1 MSALPGPWTVW
12 YTDTETGKDVHVGTY
27 KTVTGAD
34 TALEAIFR
42 NDKITERGIAACGI
56 NHGKFS
62 DR

>member
-27 KTVTGAD
+27 KTTTAAD
-34 TALEAIFR
+34 TALYNIFQTDR
-42 NDKITERGIAACGI
+42 ITERGIANASI
-56 NHGKFS
+56 THGKFS